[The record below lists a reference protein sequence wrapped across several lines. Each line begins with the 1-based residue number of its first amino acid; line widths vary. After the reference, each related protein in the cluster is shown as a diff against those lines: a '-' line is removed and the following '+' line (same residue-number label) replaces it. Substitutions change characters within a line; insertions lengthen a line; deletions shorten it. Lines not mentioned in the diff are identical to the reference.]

1 MEITAVIIDD
11 EFKARNVLQNI
22 LQENFPEVKIL
33 AQADDVPEGVLA
45 IRKHQPQLV
54 FLDIEMPGY
63 NGFQLL
69 DFFGNIN
76 FNIIF
81 TTAYSEYAL
90 QAFQVSAIDYLLKPI
105 QIEKLKNALEKFK
118 NGPIPQQDERIDTL
132 KQNLNHTGIQ
142 KLALPVASG
151 LRFIKVDDIVYLK
164 ADGSYTNFVLENE
177 KLLIS
182 KKLKDFEDLLAG
194 NPNFYRPHRSYLI
207 NIHKVKEF
215 NKGDGGYIIM
225 DNNDEVG
232 VSRELK
238 EETLKKL
245 GVQ

>member
-69 DFFGNIN
+69 DFFGSIN

-105 QIEKLKNALEKFK
+105 QIEKLKNAIEKFK
-118 NGPIPQQDERIDTL
+118 NGPIAQQEERFDTL
-132 KQNLNHTGIQ
+132 KQNLGQDGIK

-182 KKLKDFEDLLAG
+182 KKLKDFEDLLSN

>member
-69 DFFGNIN
+69 DFFGSIN

-118 NGPIPQQDERIDTL
+118 NGPIPQHDERIDTL
-132 KQNLNHTGIQ
+132 KQNLNHSGIQ